1 MRVDEGG
8 EAAARVLALAAR
20 LVVLRGERD
29 AEAAGRLLA
38 LAEVE
43 RLQELVVA
51 LQVRLAA
58 VESAPVAPRPRGL
71 ASLITPPQAGTG
83 T

>member
-1 MRVDEGG
+1 MEPGG
-8 EAAARVLALAAR
+8 TSSAELVALTARLAA
-20 LVVLRGERD
+20 LRDDRD
-29 AEAAGRLLA
+29 AEAAGRRAA

-58 VESAPVAPRPRGL
+58 VEQPVPTRLRGL
-71 ASLITPPQAGTG
+71 ASLITPPQTG

>member
-1 MRVDEGG
+1 MRADQGT
-8 EAAARVLALAAR
+8 EAAARVLALVAR
-20 LVVLRGERD
+20 LDVLRAERD
-29 AEAAGRLLA
+29 AEASGRLAA

-58 VESAPVAPRPRGL
+58 VESAPVAPRLRGL
-71 ASLITPPQAGTG
+71 ASLITPPQAETG
-83 T
+83 R